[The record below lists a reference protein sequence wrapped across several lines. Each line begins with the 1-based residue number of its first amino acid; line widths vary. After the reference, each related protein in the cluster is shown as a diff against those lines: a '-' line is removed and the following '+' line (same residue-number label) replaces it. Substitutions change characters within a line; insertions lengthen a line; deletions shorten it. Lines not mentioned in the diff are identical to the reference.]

1 MNVPA
6 GKKVE
11 LGKGSDFN
19 ANVEEMIGA
28 ENGKA
33 NQVNPKL
40 TGRKLA
46 EFNHIPGGLLGN

>member
-1 MNVPA
+1 MV
-6 GKKVE
+6 
-11 LGKGSDFN
+11 
-19 ANVEEMIGA
+19 GA
-28 ENGKA
+28 ENGHK